1 MGERCLRKFLIM
13 GYKAQPITSKAKCSP
28 LKANQALIDGA
39 ADIAASKGFTD
50 YGGIAKEAIESGK
63 KSSTASTASK
73 AVTPDVPDTDKD
85 KDVSVDPTDVKI

>member
-1 MGERCLRKFLIM
+1 M

-50 YGGIAKEAIESGK
+50 YGAIAKDAIGDKK
-63 KSSTASTASK
+63 KSSTASK
-73 AVTPDVPDTDKD
+73 AITPNKPDTDKD
-85 KDVSVDPTDVKI
+85 KDVSVDPTDVKIDPTDVKI

>member
-1 MGERCLRKFLIM
+1 MGKRCLRKFLIM

-50 YGGIAKEAIESGK
+50 YGGIAKEAIESRK
-63 KSSTASTASK
+63 KSSTASK
-73 AVTPDVPDTDKD
+73 AVMPDVPDTDKDKD
-85 KDVSVDPTDVKI
+85 KDVSVDPTDIKI

>member
-1 MGERCLRKFLIM
+1 MGKRCLRKFLIM

-50 YGGIAKEAIESGK
+50 YGGIAKEAIESRK
-63 KSSTASTASK
+63 KSSTASK

-85 KDVSVDPTDVKI
+85 KDVVVGVDPTDVKI